1 MTKVKICGLSRREDI
16 AYVNA
21 FKPDF
26 IGFVFYEK
34 SKRAVTLE
42 KALELKSLLAQ
53 ELKAVGVFVNAPL
66 EFVAELAALGAIDL
80 IQLHGDED
88 VEYCKKLRLLT
99 DAPLIKAVRVR
110 GRESL
115 VGLEKY
121 PVDYFLFDTYQ
132 SGVYGGTGQRFDV
145 KLGED
150 IPKPFFIAGGLD
162 AGNVAEVIKKNKPFA
177 VDVSGGVETDGFKDP
192 QKIAAFIASV
202 RGEKNN
208 D

>member
-42 KALELKSLLAQ
+42 KALELKGLLAQ
-53 ELKAVGVFVNAPL
+53 EIRTVGVFVNAPPD
-66 EFVAELAALGAIDL
+66 FVAELAALGAIDL

-88 VEYCKKLRLLT
+88 AEYCKKLRLLT

-110 GRESL
+110 SKESL

-132 SGVYGGTGQRFDV
+132 SGVYGGTGQRFEV
-145 KLGED
+145 ELGED

-162 AGNVAEVIKKNKPFA
+162 AGNVADVIKQNKSFA
-177 VDVSGGVETDGFKDP
+177 VDVSGGVETDGRKDP
-192 QKIAAFIASV
+192 EKISAFIASV
-202 RGEKNN
+202 RGEEQ
-208 D
+208 

>member
-1 MTKVKICGLSRREDI
+1 MTKVKICGLSRKEDI

-34 SKRAVTLE
+34 SKRAVTME
-42 KALELKSLLAQ
+42 TALELKGLLDRSI
-53 ELKAVGVFVNAPL
+53 KTVGVFVNAAPS
-66 EFVAELAALGAIDL
+66 FIAELAALGAADL

-88 VEYCKKLRLLT
+88 AEYCKKLRLLT
-99 DAPLIKAVRVR
+99 DAPLMKAVRVR
-110 GRESL
+110 SKESL

-132 SGVYGGTGQRFDV
+132 AGVYGGTGQRFEV
-145 KLGED
+145 ELGEE

-162 AGNVAEVIKKNKPFA
+162 AGNVADVIKQNKPFA
-177 VDVSGGVETDGFKDP
+177 VDVSGGVETDGRKDP
-192 QKIAAFIASV
+192 EKISAFIASV
-202 RGEKNN
+202 RGEEQ
-208 D
+208 

>member
-1 MTKVKICGLSRREDI
+1 MTKVKICGLSRKEDI

-34 SKRAVTLE
+34 SKRAVTME
-42 KALELKSLLAQ
+42 TALELKGLLDRSI
-53 ELKAVGVFVNAPL
+53 KTVGVFVNAAPS
-66 EFVAELAALGAIDL
+66 FIAELAALGAADL

-88 VEYCKKLRLLT
+88 AEYCKKLRLLT

-110 GRESL
+110 SKESL

-132 SGVYGGTGQRFDV
+132 AGVYGGTGQRFEV
-145 KLGED
+145 ELGEE

-162 AGNVAEVIKKNKPFA
+162 AGNVADVIKQNKPFA
-177 VDVSGGVETDGFKDP
+177 VDVSGGVETDGRKDP
-192 QKIAAFIASV
+192 EKISAFIASV
-202 RGEKNN
+202 RGEEQ
-208 D
+208 

>member
-34 SKRAVTLE
+34 SKRAVTPE
-42 KALELKSLLAQ
+42 KALELKGLLDRSI
-53 ELKAVGVFVNAPL
+53 KTVGVFVNAAP

-88 VEYCKKLRLLT
+88 AVYCRQLRLLT

-110 GRESL
+110 GKESL
-115 VGLEKY
+115 AGLENY

-132 SGVYGGTGQRFDV
+132 QGVYGGTGKRFEV
-145 KLGED
+145 ELGQD

-162 AGNVAEVIKKNKPFA
+162 ADNVAAVIKKNKPFA
-177 VDVSGGVETDGFKDP
+177 VDVSGGVETDGRKD
-192 QKIAAFIASV
+192 QKKISAFIASV
-202 RGEKNN
+202 RGERQ
-208 D
+208 

>member
-42 KALELKSLLAQ
+42 KALELKGLLDRSI
-53 ELKAVGVFVNAPL
+53 KTVGVFVNAAP
-66 EFVAELAALGAIDL
+66 EFVAELVALGAIDL
-80 IQLHGDED
+80 IQLHGDEGAD
-88 VEYCKKLRLLT
+88 YCRQLRLLT

-110 GRESL
+110 GKESL
-115 VGLEKY
+115 AGLEKY

-132 SGVYGGTGQRFDV
+132 AGVYGGTGQRFDV
-145 KLGED
+145 ELGRD

-162 AGNVAEVIKKNKPFA
+162 ADNVAAVIKKNKPFA
-177 VDVSGGVETDGFKDP
+177 VDVSGGVETDGRKDP
-192 QKIAAFIASV
+192 EKISAFIASV
-202 RGEKNN
+202 RGERQ
-208 D
+208 

>member
-34 SKRAVTLE
+34 SKRAVTPE
-42 KALELKSLLAQ
+42 KALELKGLLDRSI
-53 ELKAVGVFVNAPL
+53 KTVGVFVNAAPA
-66 EFVAELAALGAIDL
+66 FVAELAELGAIDL

-88 VEYCKKLRLLT
+88 ADYCKKLRLLT

-110 GRESL
+110 SKESL
-115 VGLEKY
+115 TGLEKY

-132 SGVYGGTGQRFDV
+132 AGVYGGTGQRFEV
-145 KLGED
+145 ELGQD

-162 AGNVAEVIKKNKPFA
+162 AGNVAAVIKKNKPFA
-177 VDVSGGVETDGFKDP
+177 VDVSGGVETDGRKDP
-192 QKIAAFIASV
+192 KKISAFIASV
-202 RGEKNN
+202 RGERQ
-208 D
+208 

>member
-1 MTKVKICGLSRREDI
+1 MTKVKICGLSRKEDI

-34 SKRAVTLE
+34 SKRAVTQE
-42 KALELKSLLAQ
+42 TALELKGLLDRSI
-53 ELKAVGVFVNAPL
+53 KTVGVFVNAPL
-66 EFVAELAALGAIDL
+66 KFVAELAALGAIDL

-88 VEYCKKLRLLT
+88 AEYCKKLRLLT

-110 GRESL
+110 SKESL
-115 VGLEKY
+115 LGLEKY

-132 SGVYGGTGQRFDV
+132 SGVYGGTGQRFEV
-145 KLGED
+145 ELGED

-162 AGNVAEVIKKNKPFA
+162 AGNVADVIKQNKPFA
-177 VDVSGGVETDGFKDP
+177 VDVSGGVETDGRKDP
-192 QKIAAFIASV
+192 EKISAFIASV
-202 RGEKNN
+202 RGEEQ
-208 D
+208 

>member
-42 KALELKSLLAQ
+42 EALELKSLLAQ

-88 VEYCKKLRLLT
+88 AEYCKKLRLLT

-110 GRESL
+110 SKESL

-145 KLGED
+145 ELGKD

-162 AGNVAEVIKKNKPFA
+162 AGNVADVIKQNKPFA
-177 VDVSGGVETDGFKDP
+177 VDVSGGVETDGRKDP
-192 QKIAAFIASV
+192 KKISAFIASV
-202 RGEKNN
+202 RGEEQ
-208 D
+208 

>member
-1 MTKVKICGLSRREDI
+1 MTKIKICGLSRREDI

-34 SKRAVTLE
+34 SKRAVTSE
-42 KALELKSLLAQ
+42 KALELKGLLDRSI
-53 ELKAVGVFVNAPL
+53 KTVGVFVNAAP

-88 VEYCKKLRLLT
+88 ADYCRQLRLLT
-99 DAPLIKAVRVR
+99 AAPLIKAVRVR
-110 GRESL
+110 SKESL
-115 VGLEKY
+115 AGLEKY

-132 SGVYGGTGQRFDV
+132 AGVYGGTGQRFEV
-145 KLGED
+145 ELGQD

-162 AGNVAEVIKKNKPFA
+162 ADNVAAVIKKNKPFA
-177 VDVSGGVETDGFKDP
+177 VDVSGGVETDGRKDP
-192 QKIAAFIASV
+192 KKISAFIASV
-202 RGEKNN
+202 RGERQ
-208 D
+208 

>member
-1 MTKVKICGLSRREDI
+1 MTKIKICGLSRREDI
-16 AYVNA
+16 AYVNEC
-21 FKPDF
+21 KPDF

-42 KALELKSLLAQ
+42 KALELKGLLDRSI
-53 ELKAVGVFVNAPL
+53 KTVGVFVNAAP

-88 VEYCKKLRLLT
+88 ADYCRQLRLLT
-99 DAPLIKAVRVR
+99 DVPLIKAVRVR
-110 GRESL
+110 GKESL

-132 SGVYGGTGQRFDV
+132 QGVYGGTGKRFEV
-145 KLGED
+145 ELGQD

-162 AGNVAEVIKKNKPFA
+162 ADNVAAVIKKNKPFA
-177 VDVSGGVETDGFKDP
+177 VDVSGGVETDGCKDP
-192 QKIAAFIASV
+192 KKISAFIASV
-202 RGEKNN
+202 RGEEQ
-208 D
+208 

>member
-42 KALELKSLLAQ
+42 EALELKSLLAQ

-88 VEYCKKLRLLT
+88 AEYCKKLRLLT

-110 GRESL
+110 SKESL
-115 VGLEKY
+115 SGLEKY

-132 SGVYGGTGQRFDV
+132 AGVYGGTGQRFEV
-145 KLGED
+145 ELGQD

-162 AGNVAEVIKKNKPFA
+162 TDNVAAVIKKNKPFA
-177 VDVSGGVETDGFKDP
+177 VDVSGGVETDGRKDP
-192 QKIAAFIASV
+192 KKISAFIASV
-202 RGEKNN
+202 RGERQ
-208 D
+208 

>member
-1 MTKVKICGLSRREDI
+1 MTKVKICGLSRREEI

-34 SKRAVTLE
+34 SKRAVTPE
-42 KALELKSLLAQ
+42 KALELKGLLAR
-53 ELKAVGVFVNAPL
+53 EIRTVGVFVNAAP
-66 EFVAELAALGAIDL
+66 EFVAELAALGVIDL

-88 VEYCKKLRLLT
+88 ADYCKKLRLLT

-110 GRESL
+110 GKESL
-115 VGLEKY
+115 LGLEKY

-145 KLGED
+145 ELGRD

-162 AGNVAEVIKKNKPFA
+162 AGNVADVIKQNKPFA
-177 VDVSGGVETDGFKDP
+177 VDVSGGVETDGRKDP
-192 QKIAAFIASV
+192 KKISAFIASV
-202 RGEKNN
+202 RGERQ
-208 D
+208 

>member
-1 MTKVKICGLSRREDI
+1 MTKVKICGLSRKEDI

-34 SKRAVTLE
+34 SKRAVTQE
-42 KALELKSLLAQ
+42 TALELKGLLDRSI
-53 ELKAVGVFVNAPL
+53 KTVGVFVNAPL
-66 EFVAELAALGAIDL
+66 KFVAELAALGAIDL

-88 VEYCKKLRLLT
+88 AEYCKKLRLLT
-99 DAPLIKAVRVR
+99 DAPLVKAVRVR
-110 GRESL
+110 SKESL

-132 SGVYGGTGQRFDV
+132 SGVYGGTGQRFEV
-145 KLGED
+145 ELGED

-162 AGNVAEVIKKNKPFA
+162 AGNVADVIKQNKPFA
-177 VDVSGGVETDGFKDP
+177 VDVSGGVETDGRKDP
-192 QKIAAFIASV
+192 EKISAFIASV
-202 RGEKNN
+202 RGEEQ
-208 D
+208 

>member
-42 KALELKSLLAQ
+42 EALELKSLLAQ

-88 VEYCKKLRLLT
+88 AEYCKKLRLLT

-110 GRESL
+110 SKESL
-115 VGLEKY
+115 AGLEKY

-132 SGVYGGTGQRFDV
+132 AGVYGGTGQRFEV
-145 KLGED
+145 ELGQD

-162 AGNVAEVIKKNKPFA
+162 ADNVAAVIKKNKPFA
-177 VDVSGGVETDGFKDP
+177 VDVSGGVETDGRKDP
-192 QKIAAFIASV
+192 KKISAFIASV
-202 RGEKNN
+202 RGERQ
-208 D
+208 